1 MRMVKPKVGPGRSQ
15 WNAGGWFGAILAG
28 TAMIVGGLTFA
39 SQSMA
44 VATVWLA
51 CYAIAVVSGIFM
63 WTRRKSLTPYPAMQ
77 GLRLVVGV
85 ASAIAILF
93 TFFTRLELSTG
104 FNATPEKVFLVLL
117 IVPALMLGSHLL
129 ERRPT

>member
-1 MRMVKPKVGPGRSQ
+1 MRMVKTTNGPGRSQ
-15 WNAGGWFGAILAG
+15 WNAGGWFGAIFGSTTVL
-28 TAMIVGGLTFA
+28 VFCGLTFV

-44 VATVWLA
+44 AVCLA

-63 WTRRKSLTPYPAMQ
+63 WTRRKSLARYPVMQ
-77 GLRLVVGV
+77 GLLLVVGV

-93 TFFTRLELSTG
+93 AFFTRLEFTTG
-104 FNATPEKVFLVLL
+104 FNGTPEKVFLVLL
-117 IVPALMLGSHLL
+117 IVPALMLGSHFR